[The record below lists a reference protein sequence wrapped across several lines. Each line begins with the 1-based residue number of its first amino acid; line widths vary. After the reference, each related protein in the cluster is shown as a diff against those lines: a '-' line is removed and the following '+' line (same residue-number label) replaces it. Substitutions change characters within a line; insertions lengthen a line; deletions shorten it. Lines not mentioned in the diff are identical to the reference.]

1 MTPSG
6 PGSGRE
12 RRRRAEDEVD
22 SDERLDDVL
31 LTTAQ
36 VSKLLQL
43 NPRTVLDLVKAGLL
57 PAHRVPGMSQFRFF
71 RQKVL
76 DAVAANPVVAG
87 EAYDEDAEE
96 TGTVN
101 AER

>member
-1 MTPSG
+1 MTRSDPG
-6 PGSGRE
+6 PGRE
-12 RRRRAEDEVD
+12 RRRSAEEEVD
-22 SDERLDDVL
+22 SDERPEDVL

-36 VSKLLQL
+36 VAKLLQL
-43 NPRTVLDLVKAGLL
+43 NPRTLVELVNAGLI
-57 PAHRVPGMSQFRFF
+57 PAFRVPGMRQYRFF

-76 DAVAANPVVAG
+76 DAVAANPVVPG
-87 EAYDEDAEE
+87 EAHDEEAEQ

>member
-1 MTPSG
+1 MTRSQPG
-6 PGSGRE
+6 PGRE
-12 RRRRAEDEVD
+12 RTRRAEEEAD
-22 SDERLDDVL
+22 SDERPEDEL

-36 VSKLLQL
+36 VAKLLQL
-43 NPRTVLDLVKAGLL
+43 NPRRVVELVNAGFI
-57 PAHRVPGMSQFRFF
+57 PAHRLPGMRQYRFF

-76 DAVAANPVVAG
+76 DAVAANPVVPG
-87 EAYDEDAEE
+87 EAHDEDAEQ